1 MQPPPPELPPFKLYR
16 LAPLAQA
23 TAALATQFSSAHTA
37 HNRPLAPPQ
46 ASATSILHAAC
57 SSSHLALAT
66 SGNTLILVASAT
78 ATQPPLARQLRW
90 FTPSLKR
97 VAAMDLSSSR
107 GLLVA
112 SHDASVFVVPLGH
125 LLRRPPTAVAPRPA
139 DDGALELPGGLV
151 LRTALD
157 DADKAAEIADAAELR
172 AVYAA
177 ARGRAAGVSACAWW
191 ARRA

>member
-23 TAALATQFSSAHTA
+23 TAALATQFSSAQTA

-125 LLRRPPTAVAPRPA
+125 LLRRPPTAVAMLPA
-139 DDGALELPGGLV
+139 KRL
-151 LRTALD
+151 
-157 DADKAAEIADAAELR
+157 K
-172 AVYAA
+172 
-177 ARGRAAGVSACAWW
+177 
-191 ARRA
+191 